1 MASENLKMA
10 QPREA
15 MHAAA
20 QKNALITKRRHARRS
35 ASNSHEAIVNVGYG
49 PGTAAVHAPA
59 RAGG

>member
-1 MASENLKMA
+1 MA